1 MPWGRVLQGRV
12 QQRFA
17 FTWGDFDNRFHG
29 SFGDSTLDS
38 RRTTFRAQTDLA
50 ASPSTGLSFGI
61 EALGE
66 RARSTYV
73 VGEQGQETPIER
85 RNFGTFVEVRQDL
98 GARATITAGVRAEHI
113 TRDALEGDP
122 NGFTPRPTF
131 PADDVTSVNPRVA
144 ASVAL
149 WQDARGGVR
158 TRLHASAGT
167 GIRPPDA
174 FEIAFTDNPSL
185 KPERSRS
192 VDLGVSQT
200 LTNRVTVDA
209 TWFYNRYEDLIVATG
224 SFTDVSRFM
233 TDNIA
238 NAKASG
244 LELSVS
250 ARGAHGVTARASY
263 TFMPTEVLAVDRSD
277 DAPPPFSVGDPL
289 HPPPA
294 PPGRARSAVG
304 VGAGLG
310 VRRSARARDSAR
322 RRAEL
327 RDFRR
332 AVHRA
337 RLLRR

>member
-1 MPWGRVLQGRV
+1 
-12 QQRFA
+12 
-17 FTWGDFDNRFHG
+17 
-29 SFGDSTLDS
+29 
-38 RRTTFRAQTDLA
+38 
-50 ASPSTGLSFGI
+50 
-61 EALGE
+61 
-66 RARSTYV
+66 
-73 VGEQGQETPIER
+73 
-85 RNFGTFVEVRQDL
+85 VRQDL

-263 TFMPTEVLAVDRSD
+263 TFMPTEVLAVDRSS

-289 HPPPA
+289 IRRPRHQGALDLLWVSGPV
-294 PPGRARSAVG
+294 SAF
-304 VGAGLG
+304 AE
-310 VRRSARARDSAR
+310 ARARGTVLDVEPNYGTSGGCSPRQASSSLTPAPAGTCDPGSRSTGAR
-322 RRAEL
+322 
-327 RDFRR
+327 
-332 AVHRA
+332 
-337 RLLRR
+337 